1 MVLSPYMSSHWGALV
16 SLEFTK
22 WQYFISIVP
31 SSFISWKTSTE
42 RNPLYQL
49 ISFPEVQSI

>member
-22 WQYFISIVP
+22 WRYFISIVP